1 MSNIF
6 ISEMC
11 QPPMEKQQV
20 ELVERKGIGHPDTIC
35 DAIMEQVSIDLCK
48 EYKAVFNRVLHH
60 NIDKGM
66 LIAGRSEPY
75 PGGGRVLEMMRI
87 LFGDRATSRF
97 DGKRVDVGGIA
108 EEAAKKWIRHNLRF
122 VDPGRHIIFQ
132 NELKEG
138 SLELTSIFERQ
149 IAVASDTVAAVGY
162 APLTETERLVLAA
175 TRYLNS
181 PEVKEKYPETG
192 EDVKAMAYR
201 HDRVLL
207 LTVSLAFV
215 SRFVPDAKFYFE
227 RKEEIRQAL
236 EAYVSSQPHSM
247 DSIRVMINTLDDPER
262 GNRGMYLTVLGT
274 SAEGADGGQVG
285 RGNKVNRLIAY
296 NRPNSTEAVAGKNP
310 VSHVGKIYSVL
321 AFKIAEDICEHVS
334 GVNEANIWLC
344 SQIGQTIDKPL
355 HASVQLSLQPG
366 VALPDIQPQIETLFN
381 ERLSHIYEFTQD
393 LSDGKISVW

>member
-11 QPPMEKQQV
+11 QPPMENQQV
-20 ELVERKGIGHPDTIC
+20 ELVERKGIGHPDTMC

-48 EYKAVFNRVLHH
+48 EYRAVFNRVLHH

-108 EEAAKKWIRHNLRF
+108 EEAAKKWIRRNLRF
-122 VDPGRHIIFQ
+122 VNPGHHIIFQ

-149 IAVASDTVAAVGY
+149 IVVASDTVAAVGY

-175 TRYLNS
+175 EHYLNS
-181 PEVKEKYPETG
+181 PEVKEKYPESG
-192 EDVKAMAYR
+192 EDVKVMAYR

-215 SRFVPDAKFYFE
+215 SRLVPEAKFYFD

-236 EAYVSSQPHSM
+236 EAHLSSQPHTM
-247 DSIRVMINTLDDPER
+247 DSITVMINTLDDPER

-296 NRPNSTEAVAGKNP
+296 NRPSSPEAVAGKNP

-321 AFKIAEDICEHVS
+321 AFKIAEDICAKVT
-334 GVNEANIWLC
+334 GVKEVTVWLC

-355 HASVQLSLQPG
+355 HASAQLALQPD
-366 VALPDIQPQIETLFN
+366 VSLKDVQPQIEAVFDS
-381 ERLSHIYEFTQD
+381 RLSQIYEFTQE
-393 LSDGKISVW
+393 LCEGKISVW

>member
-1 MSNIF
+1 M
-6 ISEMC
+6 
-11 QPPMEKQQV
+11 
-20 ELVERKGIGHPDTIC
+20 
-35 DAIMEQVSIDLCK
+35 
-48 EYKAVFNRVLHH
+48 
-60 NIDKGM
+60 
-66 LIAGRSEPY
+66 
-75 PGGGRVLEMMRI
+75 LEMMRI

-97 DGKRVDVGGIA
+97 DGKRIDVGGIA

-122 VDPGRHIIFQ
+122 VNPGHHIIFQ

-149 IAVASDTVAAVGY
+149 VVVASDTVAAVGY

-175 TRYLNS
+175 ERYLNS
-181 PEVKEKYPETG
+181 PEVKEKFPESG
-192 EDVKAMAYR
+192 EDVKVMAYR

-215 SRFVPDAKFYFE
+215 ARLVPDAKSYFE

-236 EAYVSSQPHSM
+236 EVHLSSQPHSM
-247 DSIRVMINTLDDPER
+247 DSIKVMINTLDDPER

-296 NRPNSTEAVAGKNP
+296 NRPSSPEAVAGKNP
-310 VSHVGKIYSVL
+310 VSHVGKIYSVQ
-321 AFKIAEDICEHVS
+321 AFKIAEDICAQVS
-334 GVNEANIWLC
+334 GVKEVTVWLC

-355 HASVQLSLQPG
+355 HASAQLALQPD
-366 VALPDIQPQIETLFN
+366 VSLKDVRPQIEAVFDN
-381 ERLSHIYEFTQD
+381 RLSQIYEFTQE
-393 LSDGKISVW
+393 LCEGKISVW